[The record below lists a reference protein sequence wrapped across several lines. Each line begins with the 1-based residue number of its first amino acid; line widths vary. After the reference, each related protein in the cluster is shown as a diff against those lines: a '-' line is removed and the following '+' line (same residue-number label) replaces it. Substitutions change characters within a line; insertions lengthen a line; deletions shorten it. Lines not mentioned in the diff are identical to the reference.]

1 MTTKEKKEAVLQF
14 LYGKKSKHEYAD
26 LEELVERSSS
36 ITREDVYWILK
47 SLREK
52 GYIQNTL
59 GLLASITIDGAEYIE
74 NLRSSSSSFAKYN
87 PNDKIDVQEQEIV
100 KEKLDELLER
110 LMKLE
115 LGQQVIYDDLADEI
129 SDLKDLVGVLGKKDW
144 KQMLKVKL
152 VDAGLGNII
161 GEVGK
166 AAIQTF
172 SNQNLLN

>member
-1 MTTKEKKEAVLQF
+1 MNCLSGV
-14 LYGKKSKHEYAD
+14 
-26 LEELVERSSS
+26 
-36 ITREDVYWILK
+36 
-47 SLREK
+47 
-52 GYIQNTL
+52 
-59 GLLASITIDGAEYIE
+59 
-74 NLRSSSSSFAKYN
+74 
-87 PNDKIDVQEQEIV
+87 
-100 KEKLDELLER
+100 
-110 LMKLE
+110 MKLE

>member
-1 MTTKEKKEAVLQF
+1 MTTKEKKAAILRFLNTGKDGSVKLNDIIKSYPEMTGNDISQVAESLQSQG
-14 LYGKKSKHEYAD
+14 YVKTNPTKYAIFAK
-26 LEELVERSSS
+26 
-36 ITREDVYWILK
+36 ITAEGI
-47 SLREK
+47 
-52 GYIQNTL
+52 
-59 GLLASITIDGAEYIE
+59 EYIE
-74 NLRSSSSSFAKYN
+74 NLKSDNSIHYD
-87 PNDKIDVQEQEIV
+87 PDDKIDPSEQEIL

-144 KQMLKVKL
+144 KQMLKGKL

-166 AAIQTF
+166 EAIQTF

>member
-1 MTTKEKKEAVLQF
+1 MTIKEKKAAILRFLNTGKGEFVKLNDIIKSYPEITGDDIFQMAESLQSQG
-14 LYGKKSKHEYAD
+14 YVKTNPTKYAI
-26 LEELVERSSS
+26 LAK
-36 ITREDVYWILK
+36 ITAEGI
-47 SLREK
+47 
-52 GYIQNTL
+52 
-59 GLLASITIDGAEYIE
+59 EYIE
-74 NLRSSSSSFAKYN
+74 NLKSDNSIHYD
-87 PNDKIDVQEQEIV
+87 PDDKIDPSEQEIL